1 MCASVEKEDLRER
14 EQYQQVQQIFLQ
26 RCLERPSS
34 SFTLPLPSVHLTV
47 F

>member
-14 EQYQQVQQIFLQ
+14 EQYQQVQQMFLQ
-26 RCLERPSS
+26 HCLERPSS